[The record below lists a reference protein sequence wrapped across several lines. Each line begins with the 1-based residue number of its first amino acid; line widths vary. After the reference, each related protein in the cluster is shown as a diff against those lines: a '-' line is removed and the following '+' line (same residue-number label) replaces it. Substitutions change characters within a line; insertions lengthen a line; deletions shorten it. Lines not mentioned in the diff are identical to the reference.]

1 MLLKDNLNYILINFD
16 MIFFNEGENIP
27 KNAASNERMINY
39 NNLVFETGDP
49 IIKNLRFSKRFGT
62 VHDLLIDL
70 LNEEIST
77 YKAVKEQNE
86 IITKIA
92 ELKVFTGS
100 NA

>member
-1 MLLKDNLNYILINFD
+1 MFLKDNLNYILINFD
-16 MIFFNEGENIP
+16 MIFSNEGENIP

-39 NNLVFETGDP
+39 NNLVFKTGDP

-62 VHDLLIDL
+62 LHDLLIDL